1 MIINGQQRLS
11 KYSKVLCDRMPNLE
25 LPSPYLLVAEQPSVR
40 SSDWLDLLQDSR
52 SVSQPGLATTKIRGI
67 KGEPELNQNDAKRSS
82 PPAELSPPQ
91 PKVSTAERSDVLGL
105 CAVCP
110 YTS

>member
-1 MIINGQQRLS
+1 
-11 KYSKVLCDRMPNLE
+11 MPNLE
-25 LPSPYLLVAEQPSVR
+25 LPSPYLLVAEQASVR
-40 SSDWLDLLQDSR
+40 SSDWLDSR